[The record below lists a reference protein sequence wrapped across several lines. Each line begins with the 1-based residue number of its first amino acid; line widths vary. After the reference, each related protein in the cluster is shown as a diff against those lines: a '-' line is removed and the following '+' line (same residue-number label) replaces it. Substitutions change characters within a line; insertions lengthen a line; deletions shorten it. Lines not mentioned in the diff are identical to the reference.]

1 MSSNKFKIELLKTN
15 WISEED
21 TQTDLCAHGQM
32 RVKIGNEIVVD
43 QTENDGWTI
52 SATAQLL
59 LRTLERNHTKENPVG
74 DQLIPCCGHFLVF
87 DNDMEEVY
95 IGSCPTGID
104 WEVTH
109 ENGIVTLK
117 TESGTET
124 KVDFENYKSEVLNFV
139 DQVEEFYKN
148 SPEKEIPK
156 DEFDRKGYLQFWE
169 EWNEK
174 RNKWKK

>member
-1 MSSNKFKIELLKTN
+1 MTSKNFKIELLKTN
-15 WISEED
+15 WISEKD

-32 RVKIGNEIVVD
+32 RVNIGNEIVVD

-59 LRTLERNHTKENPVG
+59 LRTLERNHSKENPVG

-104 WEVTH
+104 WEVTL
-109 ENGIVTLK
+109 ENEIVTLK

-156 DEFDRKGYLQFWE
+156 DEFDRKGYLQFWK

>member
-1 MSSNKFKIELLKTN
+1 MTSNKFTIELLKTN

-32 RVKIGNEIVVD
+32 RVNIGNETVVD
-43 QTENDGWTI
+43 QSENDGWTI
-52 SATAQLL
+52 SATALLL

-95 IGSCPTGID
+95 IGSCPSGID
-104 WEVTH
+104 WELTH

-117 TESGTET
+117 TESGNET
-124 KVDFENYKSEVLNFV
+124 KVDFKEYKSQVLDFV
-139 DQVEEFYKN
+139 DQVEDFYKN

-156 DEFDRKGYLQFWE
+156 DEFDRKGYLQFWK

-174 RNKWKK
+174 RSKWKK

>member
-1 MSSNKFKIELLKTN
+1 MTSNKFKIELLKTN
-15 WISEED
+15 WISEKD

-32 RVKIGNEIVVD
+32 RVKIGNEIIVD
-43 QTENDGWTI
+43 QSENDGWTI

-87 DNDMEEVY
+87 DNDMDEVY

-104 WEVTH
+104 WQVTH
-109 ENGIVTLK
+109 KNGTVTLK
-117 TESGTET
+117 TESGIETE
-124 KVDFENYKSEVLNFV
+124 VDFTEYKSQVLDFV
-139 DQVEEFYKN
+139 DQVEQFYKN

-156 DEFDRKGYLQFWE
+156 NEFDRNGYLQFWK

-174 RNKWKK
+174 RSKWKK

>member
-1 MSSNKFKIELLKTN
+1 MTTNKFKIELLKTN

-124 KVDFENYKSEVLNFV
+124 QVDFENYKSEVLNFV

-156 DEFDRKGYLQFWE
+156 DEFDRKGYLQFWK

>member
-1 MSSNKFKIELLKTN
+1 MTSENFKIELLKTN
-15 WISEED
+15 WISETD
-21 TQTDLCAHGQM
+21 TQTDLCAHGQI
-32 RVKIGNEIVVD
+32 RVNIGNEIVVD
-43 QTENDGWTI
+43 QTENSGWTI

-74 DQLIPCCGHFLVF
+74 DQLVPCCGHFLVF
-87 DNDMEEVY
+87 ENDMEEVY

-124 KVDFENYKSEVLNFV
+124 KIDFENYKSEVLSFV
-139 DQVEEFYKN
+139 DEVEEFYKN
-148 SPEKEIPK
+148 SPEKEIPE
-156 DEFDRKGYLQFWE
+156 DEFDRRGYLQFWK